1 MEKYDAA
8 FSATEN
14 ELIYEARLIPPDM
27 ERIEALLRQGADL
40 NKIGAERNVFLTIL
54 EYYGEY
60 VDENGE
66 VRESGQYLPDL
77 LELFFRYGLDVRV
90 KNEDE
95 MSALWCFVWPTAMDD
110 HMLEAAE
117 LLLKHSAKANSRYQN
132 ETPLDYIEES
142 ARCAGTERVD
152 GVGAFPRKIPQA
164 AYSLWRCATVCG
176 VCGLGCTRAAG
187 TCKASALGRQ
197 KPPRQ
202 AEPELPLYIQRS

>member
-77 LELFFRYGLDVRV
+77 LELFFRYGKRIDLRSQTD
-90 KNEDE
+90 
-95 MSALWCFVWPTAMDD
+95 TAE
-110 HMLEAAE
+110 H
-117 LLLKHSAKANSRYQN
+117 
-132 ETPLDYIEES
+132 
-142 ARCAGTERVD
+142 
-152 GVGAFPRKIPQA
+152 GAH
-164 AYSLWRCATVCG
+164 
-176 VCGLGCTRAAG
+176 
-187 TCKASALGRQ
+187 
-197 KPPRQ
+197 
-202 AEPELPLYIQRS
+202 